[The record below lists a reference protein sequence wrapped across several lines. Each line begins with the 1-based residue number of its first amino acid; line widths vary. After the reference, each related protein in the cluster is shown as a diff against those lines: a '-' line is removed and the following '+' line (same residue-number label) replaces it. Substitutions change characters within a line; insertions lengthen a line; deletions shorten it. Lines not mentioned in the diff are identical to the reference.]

1 MLPLQA
7 KLKQVL
13 RVPVKIAVNSF
24 QLKCHKLK
32 LNKASFAYIKRERRI
47 APSPIKLNRKSGEV
61 SKFKE
66 TLNTM
71 FIEMNARI
79 PIQKTIHLASLS
91 APLCLSVSFKCSA
104 GNSIEHLKS
113 HSSRV
118 WGKFKE
124 VHSWGPMPIKFVV
137 LCWLLTAAPR
147 VLPCLLKHPSVV

>member
-32 LNKASFAYIKRERRI
+32 LNKASFAYIKRERERRI

-79 PIQKTIHLASLS
+79 PIEKTIQLPFCSS
-91 APLCLSVSFKCSA
+91 SFCPLLPGCLF
-104 GNSIEHLKS
+104 
-113 HSSRV
+113 
-118 WGKFKE
+118 
-124 VHSWGPMPIKFVV
+124 
-137 LCWLLTAAPR
+137 
-147 VLPCLLKHPSVV
+147 